1 MATFNSNG
9 NSTVAKD
16 HDEFAGAVNF
26 LINWYLISIFVPVIA
41 WLCSRST
48 IWGTFCCFE
57 V

>member
-41 WLCSRST
+41 WL
-48 IWGTFCCFE
+48 
-57 V
+57 